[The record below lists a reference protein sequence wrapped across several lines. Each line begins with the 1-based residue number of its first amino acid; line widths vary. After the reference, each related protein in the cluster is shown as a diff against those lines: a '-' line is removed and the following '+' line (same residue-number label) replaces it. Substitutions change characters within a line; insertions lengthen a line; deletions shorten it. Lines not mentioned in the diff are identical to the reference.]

1 MIEIYLSNE
10 HGDFEMTAKIL
21 TDDSEIEPGFYWIV
35 ELDDDRVEEPV
46 QVYAG
51 GTVYEIGIEYSLG
64 DVASYIR
71 RGYGFVCIEPPEIE
85 V

>member
-1 MIEIYLSNE
+1 
-10 HGDFEMTAKIL
+10 MTAKIL

-35 ELDDDRVEEPV
+35 EEGRDPEEPV

-51 GTVYEIGIEYSLG
+51 GDVYEIGIEYSLG

-71 RGYGFVCIEPPEIE
+71 RGYGFVWIEPPEIDRKGQE
-85 V
+85 CMS